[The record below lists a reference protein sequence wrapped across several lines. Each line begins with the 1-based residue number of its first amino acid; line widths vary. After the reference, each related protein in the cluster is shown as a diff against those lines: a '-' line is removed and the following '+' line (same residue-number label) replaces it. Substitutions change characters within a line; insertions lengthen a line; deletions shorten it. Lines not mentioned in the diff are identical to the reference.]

1 MEDIRNEVTGSY
13 DASQIQVL
21 EGLEAVRR
29 RPGMY
34 IGSTDERGLHQLVT
48 EIVDNSVDEAMA
60 GFCTHI
66 EVFLHEGNG
75 VTVRDNGRGIPVGY
89 HEKTGKDALEVAL
102 TILHAGGKF
111 GGGGYKVSGGLH
123 GVGLSC
129 VNALSEKLRVEV
141 RREGKLHVQDY
152 SRGIPLDSVHV
163 EPGEVSETGTT
174 VHFWPD
180 PDIFDTLEFSYDTL
194 RLRLRE
200 LAFLNAGLRITFT
213 DERVEPQH
221 SESFCYEGGIRE
233 FVTYLNKNKELLQPV
248 PLYFSGARMEG
259 DVETASVE
267 VAMQYNDGY
276 NELILT
282 YANNIATHEG
292 GSHLVGFKA
301 ALTRV
306 VNDYARKFN
315 FLKATDQPLSGDDIR
330 EGLTAIISVKLEEPQ
345 FEGQTKT
352 KLGNADIRP
361 LVDGAVADKLSEY
374 LAENPAQAKLIIE
387 KCITASR
394 ARDAARKA
402 RELTRRKSVLDSAAL
417 PGKLADC
424 QEKDPSKCEI
434 FIVEGDSAGGS
445 AKMGRDRTIQ
455 AILPLRGKILNV
467 EKARMDRMLANNE
480 IRAMITA
487 FGAGMDSD
495 FDESKLR
502 YHKIICMTDADVDGS
517 HIRLLLLTFFFRHM
531 RPLIEHGYVYI
542 AQPPLYLVKK
552 NKFERYVYTDEELSE
567 CLDEIGRDPKP
578 VIQRYKGLG
587 EMNPEQLWDTTM
599 NPETRMMLRVTME
612 DAAQA
617 DGLFTLLMGDQV
629 EPRRDFIIAN
639 SKLVTYL
646 DV

>member
-34 IGSTDERGLHQLVT
+34 IGSTDERGLHHLVT

-66 EVFLHEGNG
+66 EVFIHPNNG

-102 TILHAGGKF
+102 TMLHAGGKF

-141 RREGKLHVQDY
+141 RRDGKLHVQDY
-152 SRGIPLDSVHV
+152 SRGVPLDSVHV
-163 EPGEVSETGTT
+163 EPGDANETGTT

-180 PDIFDTLEFSYDTL
+180 PDIFDTLEFNYDTL
-194 RLRLRE
+194 KRRLRE
-200 LAFLNAGLRITFT
+200 LAFLNAGLRISLT
-213 DERVEPQH
+213 DERVEPVR
-221 SESFCYEGGIRE
+221 SNSFCYEGGIRE
-233 FVTYLNKNKELLQPV
+233 FVVFLNKNKELLQPT

-276 NELILT
+276 NELIST

-330 EGLTAIISVKLEEPQ
+330 EGLTAIVSVKLEEPQ

-480 IRAMITA
+480 IKAMITA

-552 NKFERYVYTDEELSE
+552 NKFERYVYTDEELAQ

-599 NPETRMMLRVTME
+599 NPETRMMLKVTME

>member
-1 MEDIRNEVTGSY
+1 
-13 DASQIQVL
+13 
-21 EGLEAVRR
+21 
-29 RPGMY
+29 MY

-48 EIVDNSVDEAMA
+48 EIVDNSVDEALA

-111 GGGGYKVSGGLH
+111 GGGGYK
-123 GVGLSC
+123 
-129 VNALSEKLRVEV
+129 
-141 RREGKLHVQDY
+141 EGKLHVQDY

-213 DERVEPQH
+213 DERVEPH
-221 SESFCYEGGIRE
+221 RVESYCYVGGIRE
-233 FVTYLNKNKELLQPV
+233 FVTFLNKNKELLQPE
-248 PLYFSGARMEG
+248 PLYFSGVRMEG

-330 EGLTAIISVKLEEPQ
+330 EGLTAIISVKLEDQDQAGQRRHPAPGGRGRGRQAFGVPGGEPGP
-345 FEGQTKT
+345 GQ
-352 KLGNADIRP
+352 AHH
-361 LVDGAVADKLSEY
+361 
-374 LAENPAQAKLIIE
+374 
-387 KCITASR
+387 
-394 ARDAARKA
+394 
-402 RELTRRKSVLDSAAL
+402 REVHHRL
-417 PGKLADC
+417 PGSGRGPQGPGADEA
-424 QEKDPSKCEI
+424 QERSRLCRPARQAGRLPG
-434 FIVEGDSAGGS
+434 EGS
-445 AKMGRDRTIQ
+445 
-455 AILPLRGKILNV
+455 L
-467 EKARMDRMLANNE
+467 
-480 IRAMITA
+480 
-487 FGAGMDSD
+487 
-495 FDESKLR
+495 
-502 YHKIICMTDADVDGS
+502 
-517 HIRLLLLTFFFRHM
+517 
-531 RPLIEHGYVYI
+531 
-542 AQPPLYLVKK
+542 
-552 NKFERYVYTDEELSE
+552 
-567 CLDEIGRDPKP
+567 
-578 VIQRYKGLG
+578 
-587 EMNPEQLWDTTM
+587 
-599 NPETRMMLRVTME
+599 
-612 DAAQA
+612 
-617 DGLFTLLMGDQV
+617 
-629 EPRRDFIIAN
+629 
-639 SKLVTYL
+639 
-646 DV
+646 

>member
-1 MEDIRNEVTGSY
+1 
-13 DASQIQVL
+13 
-21 EGLEAVRR
+21 
-29 RPGMY
+29 
-34 IGSTDERGLHQLVT
+34 
-48 EIVDNSVDEAMA
+48 
-60 GFCTHI
+60 
-66 EVFLHEGNG
+66 
-75 VTVRDNGRGIPVGY
+75 
-89 HEKTGKDALEVAL
+89 
-102 TILHAGGKF
+102 
-111 GGGGYKVSGGLH
+111 
-123 GVGLSC
+123 
-129 VNALSEKLRVEV
+129 
-141 RREGKLHVQDY
+141 
-152 SRGIPLDSVHV
+152 
-163 EPGEVSETGTT
+163 
-174 VHFWPD
+174 
-180 PDIFDTLEFSYDTL
+180 
-194 RLRLRE
+194 
-200 LAFLNAGLRITFT
+200 
-213 DERVEPQH
+213 
-221 SESFCYEGGIRE
+221 
-233 FVTYLNKNKELLQPV
+233 LNKNKELLQPA

-259 DVETASVE
+259 EVETASVE

-315 FLKATDQPLSGDDIR
+315 FLKATDAPLSGDDIR

-480 IRAMITA
+480 IKAMITA
-487 FGAGMDSD
+487 FGAGMDTD
-495 FDESKLR
+495 FDETKLR

-552 NKFERYVYTDEELSE
+552 NKYERYVYTDEELAE

-599 NPETRMMLRVTME
+599 NPETRMMLKVTVE